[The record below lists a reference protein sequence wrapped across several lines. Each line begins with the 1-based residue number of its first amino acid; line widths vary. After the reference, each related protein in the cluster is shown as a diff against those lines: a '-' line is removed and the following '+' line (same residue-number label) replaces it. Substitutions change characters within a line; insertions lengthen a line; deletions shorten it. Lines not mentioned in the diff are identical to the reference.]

1 MSRAHALLSD
11 GSDAALVAR
20 LVAGDARA
28 LGTLYDRHG
37 AVAYGLAFAITAHEE
52 TAEQVVAAAFA
63 QLWRE
68 AQSYDA
74 GRMTF
79 LAWMTTIVR
88 QHALT
93 ERRALRPTGVAM
105 PPSRGDSRLLD
116 SLAPEQRRVV
126 ELAFF
131 DGYTRGEIAVTLQLT
146 EGAVGEL
153 LRSAADRLARLLPVA
168 PAATGTTSPARAGDT
183 SLAGARA

>member
-1 MSRAHALLSD
+1 M
-11 GSDAALVAR
+11 
-20 LVAGDARA
+20 AGDERA

-37 AVAYGLAFAITAHEE
+37 AVAYGLAFAITSHEAA
-52 TAEQVVAAAFA
+52 AEQVVADAFA

-88 QHALT
+88 QHALA
-93 ERRALRPTGVAM
+93 ERRALQPTGITV
-105 PPSRGDSRLLD
+105 PPSRGDSQLLD
-116 SLAPEQRRVV
+116 TLAPEQRRVV

-131 DGYTRGEIAVTLQLT
+131 DGYSRGEIAVTLQLT
-146 EGAVGEL
+146 ERAVGEL
-153 LRSAADRLARLLPVA
+153 LRSAADRLTAHLPVTPGA
-168 PAATGTTSPARAGDT
+168 PGAPSSARPGSTSFAAARP
-183 SLAGARA
+183 

>member
-1 MSRAHALLSD
+1 MSRAHAHLSD

-37 AVAYGLAFAITAHEE
+37 AVAYGLAFAITSHEG
-52 TAEQVVAAAFA
+52 TAEQVVADAFA

-88 QHALT
+88 QHALA
-93 ERRALRPTGVAM
+93 ERRALQRTGVAM
-105 PPSRGDSRLLD
+105 PPSRGDSRVLD

-131 DGYTRGEIAVTLQLT
+131 DGYSRGEIAVTLQLT
-146 EGAVGEL
+146 ERAVGEL
-153 LRSAADRLARLLPVA
+153 LRSAADMLTSHLPSSAVVPGA
-168 PAATGTTSPARAGDT
+168 T
-183 SLAGARA
+183 SLARPGAASLAAARA

>member
-1 MSRAHALLSD
+1 MSRAHAHLSD

-37 AVAYGLAFAITAHEE
+37 AVAYGLAFAITAHDG
-52 TAEQVVAAAFA
+52 TAEQVVADAFA

-88 QHALT
+88 QHALAG
-93 ERRALRPTGVAM
+93 RRALQPTEVAT

-116 SLAPEQRRVV
+116 TLAPDERRVV

-131 DGYTRGEIAVTLQLT
+131 DGYSRGEIAVTLQLT
-146 EGAVGEL
+146 ERAVGEL
-153 LRSAADRLARLLPVA
+153 LRVAADRLASHLPGS
-168 PAATGTTSPARAGDT
+168 PATSGATSPARPGSP
-183 SLAGARA
+183 SLAAARA

>member
-1 MSRAHALLSD
+1 MSRAHAHLSD

-37 AVAYGLAFAITAHEE
+37 AVAYGLAFAITSQEE
-52 TAEQVVAAAFA
+52 TAQQVVADAFA

-88 QHALT
+88 QQALAG
-93 ERRALRPTGVAM
+93 RRALQPTEVAM

-116 SLAPEQRRVV
+116 TLAPEERRVV

-131 DGYTRGEIAVTLQLT
+131 DGYSRGEIAVTLQLT
-146 EGAVGEL
+146 ERAVGEL
-153 LRSAADRLARLLPVA
+153 LRSAADRLALHLPVP
-168 PAATGTTSPARAGDT
+168 PAAPGASSSALPGAPSLAAARA
-183 SLAGARA
+183 